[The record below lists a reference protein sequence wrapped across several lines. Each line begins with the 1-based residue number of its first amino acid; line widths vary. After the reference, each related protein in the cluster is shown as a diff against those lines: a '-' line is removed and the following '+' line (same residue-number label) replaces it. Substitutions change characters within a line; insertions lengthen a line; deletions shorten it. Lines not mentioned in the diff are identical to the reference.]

1 MNQERIIEGETE
13 EQVWAQVKA
22 DYSDTKDLLDY
33 HVILDQAGRRV
44 VLDIGIDLG
53 GGFESGSAYT
63 TFSSYLYS
71 RDEFRFSIHKQ
82 GVIDEIGKFFGMQ
95 DAVLGYL
102 EFDEKFI
109 VKTNSEL
116 KTATLF
122 ADDQLRQILL
132 AYEDLSF
139 GIVDYALEE
148 NNEKAPFLELKIQ
161 AGITDPDL
169 LREIYRVFV
178 RAVQILD

>member
-1 MNQERIIEGETE
+1 
-13 EQVWAQVKA
+13 
-22 DYSDTKDLLDY
+22 
-33 HVILDQAGRRV
+33 
-44 VLDIGIDLG
+44 
-53 GGFESGSAYT
+53 
-63 TFSSYLYS
+63 
-71 RDEFRFSIHKQ
+71 
-82 GVIDEIGKFFGMQ
+82 MQ
-95 DAVLGYL
+95 DAVLGYV

-122 ADDQLRQILL
+122 ADDQLRRILL

-148 NNEKAPFLELKIQ
+148 NDDKVPFLELKIQ
-161 AGITDPDL
+161 AGITDPAL
-169 LREIYRVFV
+169 LREIYTVFM

>member
-1 MNQERIIEGETE
+1 MEQEHIISGETE
-13 EQVWAQVKA
+13 DQIWSQLN
-22 DYSDTKDLLDY
+22 SDFITNKDLLDY
-33 HVILDQAGRRV
+33 HVVLDQSGRRV

-53 GGFESGSAYT
+53 GGFESGSAFT

-71 RDEFRFSIHKQ
+71 RDAFRFSIHKQ

-95 DAVLGYL
+95 DAVLGYA

-122 ADDQLRQILL
+122 ADNQLRRILL

-161 AGITDPDL
+161 AGITDPAL
-169 LREIYRVFV
+169 LREIYTVFMRVLHN
-178 RAVQILD
+178 LD

>member
-1 MNQERIIEGETE
+1 MEQEHIISGETE
-13 EQVWAQVKA
+13 EQVWNQVNTGFVA
-22 DYSDTKDLLDY
+22 NKDLLDY
-33 HVILDQAGRRV
+33 HVVLDQSGRRIL
-44 VLDIGIDLG
+44 LDIGIDLG

-63 TFSSYLYS
+63 TFSAYLYS
-71 RDEFRFSIHKQ
+71 RDAFRFSIHKQ
-82 GVIDEIGKFFGMQ
+82 GFIDEIGKFFGMQ

-122 ADDQLRQILL
+122 ADDQLRRILL
-132 AYEDLSF
+132 DYEDLSF
-139 GIVDYALEE
+139 GIIDYALEE
-148 NNEKAPFLELKIQ
+148 TDEKVPFLELKIQ
-161 AGITDPDL
+161 AGITDPEL
-169 LREIYRVFV
+169 LREIYTVFK

>member
-1 MNQERIIEGETE
+1 MEQEHIISGGTE
-13 EQVWAQVKA
+13 DQVWAQVNA
-22 DYSDTKDLLDY
+22 DYITNKDLLDY
-33 HVILDQAGRRV
+33 HVVLDQEGRRV

-71 RDEFRFSIHKQ
+71 RDAFRFSIHKQ
-82 GVIDEIGKFFGMQ
+82 GFIDEIGKFFGMQ
-95 DAVLGYL
+95 DAVLGYM
-102 EFDEKFI
+102 EFDEKFV

-122 ADDQLRQILL
+122 ADDQLRRILL

-148 NNEKAPFLELKIQ
+148 NEEKAPFLELKIQ
-161 AGITDPDL
+161 AGITDPAL
-169 LREIYRVFV
+169 LREIYTVFI